1 MAQLVQNPPAM
12 WETWVRTLGWE
23 DPLERK
29 RLPTPVSWPGKFHRL
44 YSPWGHKESDMTKEL
59 SLSVIKYYDERLLNI
74 TDVEILLCIS
84 NDNPI

>member
-1 MAQLVQNPPAM
+1 M

-29 RLPTPVSWPGKFHRL
+29 RLRTPVSCPGKFHGL